1 MTEPEL
7 GVRTGEGGTYT
18 VFARPWHR
26 FPPLAAAGYPLH
38 LTIAADGYIATTQV
52 VTIPSHQRLLT
63 APAPVIGANVI
74 TLSSNAGL
82 VTGQRLL
89 IGPAGPDQESRTIA
103 SVGPGANQVTLAAAV
118 VNLHAVGSA
127 VVPDEFAPVAVADI
141 LMHRA
146 PVTIGGRSVRRNASG
161 IGTTP
166 VANAS
171 IAVQGIWRTAQD
183 VRQHLPAAAA
193 ATVSLAPG
201 LYTPRAVGAA
211 LAAQD
216 LPAVTGDD
224 KLLIDQTSSGD
235 SFIGISNRLNL
246 VAPPLPPPYSVL
258 RIDAGT
264 PEATEYIG
272 LAGAG
277 GLGGANEA
285 GRVALDHA
293 LRMPHRRDAL
303 MQLVAPQPAAVPKF
317 FADAGAPGDTC
328 VFLSDIAGLDTAD
341 TVAITGGA
349 APREYQRVRTFTAV
363 SDADGYFQLPPV
375 SRVAQIRLAASAPA
389 LPAVTIEFQPNY
401 SQRGNWLDIVFP

>member
-1 MTEPEL
+1 M
-7 GVRTGEGGTYT
+7 
-18 VFARPWHR
+18 
-26 FPPLAAAGYPLH
+26 
-38 LTIAADGYIATTQV
+38 
-52 VTIPSHQRLLT
+52 
-63 APAPVIGANVI
+63 
-74 TLSSNAGL
+74 
-82 VTGQRLL
+82 
-89 IGPAGPDQESRTIA
+89 
-103 SVGPGANQVTLAAAV
+103 
-118 VNLHAVGSA
+118 
-127 VVPDEFAPVAVADI
+127 
-141 LMHRA
+141 
-146 PVTIGGRSVRRNASG
+146 
-161 IGTTP
+161 
-166 VANAS
+166 
-171 IAVQGIWRTAQD
+171 
-183 VRQHLPAAAA
+183 
-193 ATVSLAPG
+193 
-201 LYTPRAVGAA
+201 
-211 LAAQD
+211 
-216 LPAVTGDD
+216 
-224 KLLIDQTSSGD
+224 
-235 SFIGISNRLNL
+235 
-246 VAPPLPPPYSVL
+246 L

-363 SDADGYFQLPPV
+363 SNADGYFQLPPV